1 MKIKFYGARGS
12 IPSPS
17 RSTIKYGANT
27 SCIEVRTRSNDIII
41 LDAGTGIRRL
51 GVQIIKD
58 SDETTLMEKNVEF
71 IVEEMV
77 RDLVEERSEG
87 LRALEGSKP
96 YKKDIHLFLSH
107 FHWDHIQGFPFF
119 VPAYIPGYNINIY
132 GQLKADHRL
141 RDVFDGQQSKTYFP
155 VYLDVM
161 QAQKNFHE
169 IVEDTIVIGDTLVTS
184 RGLAH
189 PQGCLGYRITC
200 GEMTVAYAT
209 DNEHPEDGSIN
220 PNILE
225 LAENA
230 DIFIYDCQYTPDEYE
245 MKKYWGHS
253 TWREGIRIAREA
265 GASKLIL
272 FHHDPEHDDE
282 FIGDMERKARDEFPN
297 LLAAYEGLEI
307 TDFPCE
313 PTEMPEAGTGDEA
326 AGDAGVESGD
336 GAALVRIGENLRAL
350 ESETFRTALAAA
362 LDNGARKVAFDCS
375 QATSAARHGLIA
387 LADAVDLA
395 RRRGA
400 DVALSGAAERLHY
413 LLKMARF
420 DIISKIENK

>member
-1 MKIKFYGARGS
+1 MKIKFYGTRGS
-12 IPSPS
+12 IPSSS
-17 RSTIKYGANT
+17 RSTLKYGGNT
-27 SCIEVRTRSNDIII
+27 SCIEVRTRSNDLIV
-41 LDAGTGIRRL
+41 LDAGSGIRRL
-51 GVQIIKD
+51 GVRILKE
-58 SDETTLMEKNVEF
+58 SDETSFMEKDVEF

-96 YKKDIHLFLSH
+96 YKKEINLFLSH
-107 FHWDHIQGFPFF
+107 YHWDHIQGFPFF
-119 VPAYIPGYNINIY
+119 VPAYIPGYTINIH

-141 RDVFDGQQSKTYFP
+141 KDVFEGQQSKTYFP

-161 QAQKNFHE
+161 QAKKNFNE
-169 IVEDTIVIGDTLVTS
+169 IVEDTVVIGDTLVTS
-184 RGLAH
+184 RPLNH

-200 GEMTVAYAT
+200 GEMTVTYAT

-230 DIFIYDCQYTPDEYE
+230 DVLIYDCQYTPDEYE

-265 GASKLIL
+265 GVSKLIL

-282 FIGDMERKARDEFPN
+282 FIGGMERKAREEFPN

-313 PTEMPEAGTGDEA
+313 PTEMPGTG
-326 AGDAGVESGD
+326 GDAAAAAAAVEPRD
-336 GAALVRIGENLRAL
+336 GAAMVRIGDNLRSL
-350 ESETFRTALAAA
+350 EADGFRDAFEAAIE
-362 LDNGARKVAFDCS
+362 NGARKVTFDC
-375 QATSAARHGLIA
+375 AGAAGASRHGLIA
-387 LADAVDLA
+387 LADAVNLA
-395 RRRGA
+395 QRRGA
-400 DVALSGAAERLHY
+400 DITISGAAGRLY
-413 LLKMARF
+413 SLLKTARF
-420 DIISKIENK
+420 DIVSKLEDK